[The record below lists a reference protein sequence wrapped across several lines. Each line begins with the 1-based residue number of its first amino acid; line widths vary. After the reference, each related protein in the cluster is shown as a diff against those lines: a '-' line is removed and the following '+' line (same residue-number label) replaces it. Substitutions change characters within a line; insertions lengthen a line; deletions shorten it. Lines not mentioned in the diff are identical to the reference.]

1 MGITK
6 GALEMQKV
14 QSLQLPQRL
23 PHENAVRSFG
33 DNLHSYEP
41 EFWEFQYQCYRYLE
55 RVPETVLV
63 ERYKDI
69 LRNMKALVSRD
80 RDVIPIQSF
89 LSSWYW
95 FRKEHQTRLEF
106 SLRHAALPVT
116 PPVEITFDNVAVG
129 APARPA
135 HPNAGDILFRYDR
148 RKYIELLANEGLIRI
163 RPASGFKSLEND
175 RARQDDECEKMAFL
189 PGAHTS
195 IMTSD
200 GVNMPIVG
208 DVKKTVSMADYYA
221 FCMACDWDSDLFA
234 DFDGADSCIV
244 IRGVDEF
251 ARRIQHAA
259 AEQLPNWD
267 FHHKPVEY
275 FDPYERLRNEHLDP
289 GMSKNFRFA
298 YQREYRF
305 LWFPKG
311 AEVAD
316 GFKDLTLGNL
326 CDLADVH
333 YQALG
338 DGQPFVAGDLA
349 HKAAPVPCTRTLGI
363 RGGLA

>member
-1 MGITK
+1 
-6 GALEMQKV
+6 MQQV
-14 QSLQLPQRL
+14 PSLCLPKFL
-23 PHENAVRSFG
+23 PHENSIRSFG

-55 RVPETVLV
+55 RAPDTVLV
-63 ERYKDI
+63 ARYKDI

-106 SLRHAALPVT
+106 SLRHTALPVM
-116 PPVEITFDNVAVG
+116 PPMEVMFDNVAVG

-148 RKYIELLANEGLIRI
+148 RTYIEPLANEGLIRI

-175 RARQDDECEKMAFL
+175 RARQDNECEKVAFL
-189 PGAHTS
+189 PGAHTR
-195 IMTSD
+195 ITTRD

-208 DVKKTVSMADYYA
+208 DVKKMVSLPDYYA
-221 FCMACDWDSDLFA
+221 FCMTCDWDLDLFA

-244 IRGVDEF
+244 IKNVEEF
-251 ARRIQHAA
+251 ARRIERTA
-259 AEQLPNWD
+259 AEQLPNWY
-267 FHHKPVEY
+267 FHHSPVEY
-275 FDPYERLRNEHLDP
+275 FDPYERVRNEYLDA
-289 GMSKNFRFA
+289 GMSKDFRFA

-305 LWFPKG
+305 LWFPKD

-316 GFKDLTLGNL
+316 GFKFLALGSL
-326 CDLADVH
+326 RDLAEVH
-333 YQALG
+333 YYVLG
-338 DGQPFVAGDLA
+338 DAQSE
-349 HKAAPVPCTRTLGI
+349 H
-363 RGGLA
+363 